1 MSNGIW
7 GIVITGGLAF
17 VSMTVSSTLNGL
29 WDIQLKKKEF
39 QSQLIMQ
46 ALESSEVQERQAWLQ
61 FLIDA
66 NLIEDQ
72 EIKEGLLKYSSKGT
86 EKLTPPQLKTTS
98 K

>member
-1 MSNGIW
+1 MGNGIW
-7 GIVITGGLAF
+7 GIIITGGLALL
-17 VSMTVSSTLNGL
+17 SMTVSSTLNGL

-46 ALESSEVQERQAWLQ
+46 ALESSEVKERQAWLK
-61 FLIDA
+61 FLIDT

-72 EIKEGLLKYSSKGT
+72 EIREGLTKYSSGGT
-86 EKLTPPQLKTTS
+86 EKLTPPQLKTP

>member
-1 MSNGIW
+1 MGNGIW
-7 GIVITGGLAF
+7 GIIITGGLALL
-17 VSMTVSSTLNGL
+17 SMTVSSTLNGL

-46 ALESSEVQERQAWLQ
+46 ALESSEVKERQAWLQ

-72 EIKEGLLKYSSKGT
+72 E
-86 EKLTPPQLKTTS
+86 
-98 K
+98 

>member
-1 MSNGIW
+1 MSNSIW
-7 GIVITGGLAF
+7 GIVITGGLALL
-17 VSMTVSSTLNGL
+17 SMTVSSTLNGL

-46 ALESSEVQERQAWLQ
+46 ALESSEVKERQAWLQ

-66 NLIEDQ
+66 NLIENQ
-72 EIKEGLLKYSSKGT
+72 EIREGLLKYSSKGT
-86 EKLTPPQLKTTS
+86 EKLTPPQLKTT

>member
-1 MSNGIW
+1 MGNSIW
-7 GIVITGGLAF
+7 GIVLTGGLA
-17 VSMTVSSTLNGL
+17 VLGMTVSSTLNGL

-46 ALESSEVQERQAWLQ
+46 ALESSEVKERQAWLQ

-66 NLIEDQ
+66 NLIENQ
-72 EIKEGLLKYSSKGT
+72 EIREGLLKYSSKGT
-86 EKLTPPQLKTTS
+86 EKLTPPQLKTT